1 MAKEEKKT
9 IIIDD
14 KEHIYDELS
23 DTAKVIVNHIADL
36 ERKINGSEF
45 NLQQLQ
51 FGKDAFV
58 KALKEE
64 VDKVDDGES
73 DND

>member
-36 ERKINGSEF
+36 ERKINASEF

-51 FGKDAFV
+51 FGKDAFI

-64 VDKVDDGES
+64 VDKVDDDES